1 MELIKNITNT
11 SLEEIILENNLS
23 IIKDN
28 DFKNL
33 YLLKYKKE
41 KSDFNS
47 LLVKECRGIILEDKS
62 NKIICY
68 GLDKM
73 DSKIKFEEI
82 ANNIW
87 SECRFEDAIDGT
99 QIRLYYYNKWNVT
112 TARCI
117 DGYKSKWNYIKSYGT
132 LFDDL
137 IHLIDFT
144 KLNKNNTYTFIMRH
158 IENRIIEKV
167 DKNELYHIHTR
178 DNISLKELEEDINIK
193 KPSKYIFESFEDL
206 QNELDVMTY
215 NSMGYVISYKNKK
228 YLYRCKDYE
237 NVKDL
242 KGNNFNVDY
251 NYLELKDNNKLDTFI
266 NYFPEYK
273 ILFKYTENKLSNLYE
288 IIHTFYLNK
297 FIHKTLDFK
306 DININYRTIIYKL
319 HGLFILSKEP
329 TTIKI
334 VEQYINTLKVG
345 HIINLLKYIK
355 IKNIIK
361 L

>member
-1 MELIKNITNT
+1 M
-11 SLEEIILENNLS
+11 
-23 IIKDN
+23 
-28 DFKNL
+28 
-33 YLLKYKKE
+33 
-41 KSDFNS
+41 
-47 LLVKECRGIILEDKS
+47 
-62 NKIICY
+62 
-68 GLDKM
+68 
-73 DSKIKFEEI
+73 
-82 ANNIW
+82 
-87 SECRFEDAIDGT
+87 
-99 QIRLYYYNKWNVT
+99 NKWNVT